1 MDKTLLSDLKKKV
14 YIRSA
19 LIALNSLDEILSLN
33 DYLSSDEILLEIFKK
48 ALREYELTVP
58 LTLEM
63 KINKEQMGTCY
74 GMEGWAEIKSNF
86 TLYLDCIISE
96 DQIIL
101 VPNSIPQWRLI
112 NSYPVPGA
120 WQYFNDYRK
129 PYVFIQDMPNQNQFY
144 LRGICSRPV
153 IPDFRP
159 DKTFNTD
166 SNKSAI
172 YWLDIENGARGNY
185 YMDLVMCHL
194 LDYIR
199 QLKASIQL
207 PALSVDVLSNVDQ
220 AYQELRSRT
229 DSFALQS
236 SWYGELLY

>member
-86 TLYLDCIISE
+86 TLYLDCI
-96 DQIIL
+96 
-101 VPNSIPQWRLI
+101 
-112 NSYPVPGA
+112 
-120 WQYFNDYRK
+120 
-129 PYVFIQDMPNQNQFY
+129 
-144 LRGICSRPV
+144 
-153 IPDFRP
+153 
-159 DKTFNTD
+159 
-166 SNKSAI
+166 
-172 YWLDIENGARGNY
+172 
-185 YMDLVMCHL
+185 H
-194 LDYIR
+194 
-199 QLKASIQL
+199 
-207 PALSVDVLSNVDQ
+207 
-220 AYQELRSRT
+220 
-229 DSFALQS
+229 
-236 SWYGELLY
+236 